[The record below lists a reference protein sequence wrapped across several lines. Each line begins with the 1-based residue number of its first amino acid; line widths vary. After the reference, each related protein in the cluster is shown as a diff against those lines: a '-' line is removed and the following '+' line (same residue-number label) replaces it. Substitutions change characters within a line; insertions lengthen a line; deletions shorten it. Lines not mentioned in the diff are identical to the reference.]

1 MLIIPAID
9 LRGGK
14 VVRLFQGKFNRQ
26 KVYSSD
32 PVKVAKHW
40 ARQGAQFL
48 HIVDLDGALRGTP
61 KNLKAVKDISAK
73 VGMPFEF
80 GGGVRSIE
88 MISKLLEF
96 GAQRVVLGT
105 RAASDAGF
113 LKKAKKKFGERV
125 IISIDAKDGK
135 VLTRGWNQEGAKTAL
150 DFAEEIK
157 RAGFKQLIYTDIS
170 RDGTLTGPN
179 IKGIREL
186 LKETGLKVIVSG
198 GVSGLADLAKLKKL
212 EKKGVFAV
220 IVGKALYEGRFT
232 LSEALKINY
241 PAS

>member
-14 VVRLFQGKFNRQ
+14 VVRLFQGKFNRE

-48 HIVDLDGALRGTP
+48 HIVDLDGALNGTP
-61 KNLKAVKDISAK
+61 KNLKAVKEISVK
-73 VGMPFEF
+73 IGMPFEF

-88 MISKLLEF
+88 MISKLFEL

-105 RAASDAGF
+105 RAASDAAF
-113 LKKAKKKFGERV
+113 LKRAKKKFGEK
-125 IISIDAKDGK
+125 IIVSIDAKEGK
-135 VLTRGWNQEGAKTAL
+135 VLTQGWKLGSPKLAL
-150 DFAEEIK
+150 HFALEIK
-157 RAGFKQLIYTDIS
+157 KVGFKQLIYTDIS
-170 RDGTLTGPN
+170 RDGTLSGPN

-186 LKETGLKVIVSG
+186 LVETGLKVIASG
-198 GVSGLADLAKLKKL
+198 GVSGLDDLVKLKKL
-212 EKKGVFAV
+212 EKKGVIAV

-232 LSEALKINY
+232 LAEALEL
-241 PAS
+241 A